1 MSVRV
6 ALLQRSARGGL
17 LHSLRLVGATSDEV
31 WQPSGIKADREQGE
45 THYKSAAEWTRTQL
59 DGARTRDSLEL
70 LVLDPTGGVCTW
82 HSSHSTDPAK
92 IAAEARMGH
101 ATDDADTS
109 SNSGPNFVEFYA
121 GSPQESSV
129 QALGMDGNGSPTPV
143 KHAKT
148 NKKLGQVDAPARRLA
163 VLATTD
169 VPARVLIDTLDQ
181 QGVRVASVASFW
193 HALAMAWS
201 PGAGAGA
208 KRSTSSDPLVQSPA
222 AAGTCAVLIV
232 ENNGRLS
239 WCWCEQEKMLCS
251 GSMRC
256 TLVRAQPSPTNQ
268 TARDAKS
275 DEDETLVALGKD
287 DVARLAAEWLSWSVQ
302 THSSPTRVVC
312 VLPKNLAQSMDTDAG
327 PAVASALSAGEFGEA
342 LSRVWTGA
350 VVDAVVH
357 EDPMGAT
364 LRRLVSFLEATPA
377 SAAPESRSSLVA
389 LSNRPGR
396 QHRTMYLWTAG
407 ALLLASAAAAVV
419 GWRFH
424 KEAAAA
430 REAELGWRNGWQ
442 ELVGGLYPPAMSP
455 RVAAGFTPLM
465 ELSDEVKRRKTL
477 IRGPEKVERNKP
489 VLAELEAI
497 SLVLGSPTVKLESI
511 FMDST
516 QGPQRVVATV
526 PTTSEGEAVLE
537 ALRRVGG
544 SMLVDWSLDISQ
556 SPGSEERRATYTA
569 KWPAKTTSP
578 AQPATPTGT
587 APAGTGGTR

>member
-17 LHSLRLVGATSDEV
+17 LHSLRLVGATSDET
-31 WQPSGIKADREQGE
+31 WQLSGIKVDSEQGE
-45 THYKSAAEWTRTQL
+45 TQYKSAAEWTRSKL

-82 HSSHSTDPAK
+82 HSTRSNDPSK

-101 ATDDADTS
+101 VSDDGDTGS
-109 SNSGPNFVEFYA
+109 SGPNLVEFYA
-121 GSPQESSV
+121 SSPAESSV
-129 QALGMDGNGSPTPV
+129 QALGVDGKGTV
-143 KHAKT
+143 KAP
-148 NKKLGQVDAPARRLA
+148 KKANQTEIPAQRLA
-163 VLATTD
+163 LIATTD
-169 VPARVLIDTLDQ
+169 VPARVLIDALDQ
-181 QGVRVASVASFW
+181 EGVRVASVASFW
-193 HALAMAWS
+193 HAMAMAWS

-208 KRSTSSDPLVQSPA
+208 KRSTSSDPLVQVPSTT
-222 AAGTCAVLIV
+222 GTCAVLVI
-232 ENNGRLS
+232 ENTGRLS
-239 WCWCEQEKMLCS
+239 WCWCEQERLLCS

-256 TLVRAQPSPTNQ
+256 TLVRAQPAQPNQ
-268 TARDAKS
+268 ATTS
-275 DEDETLVALGKD
+275 DEDEVLVALGKD

-302 THSSPTRVVC
+302 THASPTRVVC
-312 VLPKNLAQSMDTDAG
+312 VLPKNLAQSIDTDAG

-342 LSRVWTGA
+342 LSHAWTGA

-377 SAAPESRSSLVA
+377 AAAPESRSSLVA

-407 ALLLASAAAAVV
+407 ALLLAAATAGVV
-419 GWRFH
+419 GWRLH
-424 KEAAAA
+424 KDAAQA
-430 REAELGWRNGWQ
+430 REAELGWRKGWQ
-442 ELVGGLYPPAMSP
+442 DIVGDLYPPAMSP
-455 RVAAGFTPLM
+455 RRELKMTSFD
-465 ELSDEVKRRKTL
+465 ELSDEVKRRKAL

-497 SLVLGSPTVKLESI
+497 SLVLGSPNIKLESI
-511 FMDST
+511 FLDST
-516 QGPQRVVATV
+516 PGPQRVIATV

-544 SMLVDWSLDISQ
+544 STLVEWTLDISQ
-556 SPGSEERRATYTA
+556 APGSEDRRATYSA
-569 KWPAKTTSP
+569 KWPAKT
-578 AQPATPTGT
+578 ATPA
-587 APAGTGGTR
+587 APSGNGGTR